1 MLQSR
6 RIDDR
11 RRRVML
17 TSASVSASAPSAASR
32 TRMEQLREARRPALA
47 YGSRVRKCLRGRWFS
62 LVPVQRT
69 TVAKLF
75 SVLSLI
81 ALALILLNDATARF
95 ATLADRPSFV
105 RVFRITEYGSLGRYF
120 TGVMYLAL
128 AGSGWMIYQLRRFRN
143 DDFGGHYRVWQWIV
157 SLALISSIGH
167 VVPLLAM
174 LGEAIE
180 WIMGK
185 RIALSGRDWI
195 GLFLIIGGAILAM
208 RSIAEMR
215 RYRISVS
222 LLVVGWL
229 WSTIPISVDWNIL
242 TTNTNLRWTL
252 VTSSNLLA
260 ATFWFAA
267 SVTYLRSLYFE
278 VRGIEPSAGIIQRLN
293 DSFARRAQE
302 RSEAKEEAERN
313 SLRKPTAK
321 STAGKPPAPKTKTS
335 AAKASTS
342 QTSSTEDDENDANQ
356 SDAPVSNAAPKEKRR
371 WFGLLGP
378 AKPKPP
384 KVKKQ
389 SSDDSDAASPDEDG
403 VEEPIAR
410 TPANASNVA
419 KETAS
424 AESIDEAPKEGDT
437 NTKSPKKKRSWL
449 PSLRRKPKPAQTDA
463 SDESDDQG
471 SNGIA
476 DSRVATN
483 KSAKP
488 SPPSETEPD
497 SDEESTDTPKKKS
510 FGLGSLLRRKK
521 KATSDEGDP
530 TNDDASSATPSGQP
544 SSAPNNASAKS
555 QPTATQNPDDADDSE
570 SMSEDDIDWSSMNK
584 AERRRMRKQLKR
596 SGRAA

>member
-75 SVLSLI
+75 SVLSII

-167 VVPLLAM
+167 VVPILAM

-180 WIMGK
+180 WVMGK

-215 RYRISVS
+215 RYRVSVS

-229 WSTIPISVDWNIL
+229 WSTLPISVDWNIL

-260 ATFWFAA
+260 VTFWFAA

-302 RSEAKEEAERN
+302 RSEAKEEAAGK
-313 SLRKPTAK
+313 SPQKPTAK
-321 STAGKPPAPKTKTS
+321 STARKPAAPKAKTNV
-335 AAKASTS
+335 AKASTP
-342 QTSSTEDDENDANQ
+342 QTHDADTDDDNEANQ
-356 SDAPVSNAAPKEKRR
+356 SDASDTNAAPKEKRR

-384 KVKKQ
+384 KAKKQ
-389 SSDDSDAASPDEDG
+389 SSNDSDAASSAEDDAA
-403 VEEPIAR
+403 EPIAR
-410 TPANASNVA
+410 TPAKASSVT
-419 KETAS
+419 KETAT
-424 AESIDEAPKEGDT
+424 AGSIDEDSDEGDT

-449 PSLRRKPKPAQTDA
+449 PSLRRKAKPAQTDA
-463 SDESDDQG
+463 SDESDDQD
-471 SNGIA
+471 SNAIDDA
-476 DSRVATN
+476 RVATN
-483 KSAKP
+483 KSARP
-488 SPPSETEPD
+488 SPPSETD
-497 SDEESTDTPKKKS
+497 SDEESTDAPKKKS

-521 KATSDEGDP
+521 KAPADEGAE
-530 TNDDASSATPSGQP
+530 TNDDASSATPSGQ
-544 SSAPNNASAKS
+544 SSRPQNAASVKS
-555 QPTATQNPDDADDSE
+555 QPTANQDADDSDDSE
-570 SMSEDDIDWSSMNK
+570 PMSEDDIDWSSMNK